1 MVDPTIPDWFRR
13 ALRPYQHQPQRGN
26 VKEAPS
32 PPHPQTTRKG
42 LCANVVACLED
53 APASARKE
61 LRVATWET
69 VCDLLGALP
78 GTEQGLLH
86 DNPALRV
93 RGKLVAYLPNNSRS
107 RPAHAA
113 DHEEF
118 VVVRTDFAER
128 AALLEEDPETFFVT
142 PHYENYPGVIVR
154 LATVRP
160 DQLRELLIEAWRP
173 VAPKRLVRDL
183 GQASLGS
190 LSGTFG
196 G

>member
-1 MVDPTIPDWFRR
+1 MVDP
-13 ALRPYQHQPQRGN
+13 PYPTGAGAPCGPLSRS
-26 VKEAPS
+26 EAPS
-32 PPHPQTTRKG
+32 RRLFRPPHPQTTPKG

-113 DHEEF
+113 DHEE
-118 VVVRTDFAER
+118 V
-128 AALLEEDPETFFVT
+128 
-142 PHYENYPGVIVR
+142 
-154 LATVRP
+154 
-160 DQLRELLIEAWRP
+160 
-173 VAPKRLVRDL
+173 
-183 GQASLGS
+183 
-190 LSGTFG
+190 
-196 G
+196 